1 MGKCFYQVKIDGNP
15 YFDPTNFISQLPK
28 NRIICNNEEKDYYVD
43 IITEEQIYPERNM
56 EIDDSEG
63 VIVHHY
69 SNSNYSVGTHNFE
82 IKKIGDLD
90 TNAEYNNKFFIAPDL
105 LYGCTE
111 GCNLT
116 ECFAQSD
123 FAGALPKHLIKQL
136 GETAKLDDW
145 LY

>member
-1 MGKCFYQVKIDGNP
+1 
-15 YFDPTNFISQLPK
+15 
-28 NRIICNNEEKDYYVD
+28 
-43 IITEEQIYPERNM
+43 M

-136 GETAKLDDW
+136 KQLDLALEYMPLQYLL
-145 LY
+145 LYLLL